1 MDGDVKGIRECV
13 KMGADGNTPHNGGI
27 THMHVSAHGGHV
39 GAIKILVELG
49 ANVNTPNSSGAIPT
63 FFAAQEG
70 RADALR
76 ALVRLGDYRHLV
88 IIGSKPRFFLGLGWH
103 MWPQGWDWAQSRHS
117 QW

>member
-49 ANVNTPNSSGAIPT
+49 ANVNTPNNSGAIPNNS
-63 FFAAQEG
+63 G
-70 RADALR
+70 RSLDI
-76 ALVRLGDYRHLV
+76 VNGEV
-88 IIGSKPRFFLGLGWH
+88 MKK
-103 MWPQGWDWAQSRHS
+103 
-117 QW
+117 